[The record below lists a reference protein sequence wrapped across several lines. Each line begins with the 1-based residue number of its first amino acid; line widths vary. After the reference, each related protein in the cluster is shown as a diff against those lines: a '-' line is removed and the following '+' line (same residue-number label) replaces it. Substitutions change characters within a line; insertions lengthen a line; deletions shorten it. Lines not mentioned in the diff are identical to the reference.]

1 MGFKAIATPLA
12 DRGVPTIPLRP
23 RTKIAFLDEW
33 ESKATISPDQIEAW
47 DTDYPGANAACVA
60 VAKPDGFWFFEV
72 DQPEVIQRIQTET
85 GQKMPR
91 TFRVRS
97 SPGRG
102 HFYFK
107 HSAASLAA
115 GNIAQGYVK
124 NTDWSMR
131 ADRQYVVAPG
141 SLHPKTG
148 LPYEIVSTAPIIEA
162 PDWLVAWCVS
172 QKMEPK
178 ATVAS
183 ADGDKIPR
191 GAHDSTLTRIAGKL
205 RHDGMEVD
213 TMTAALIEIC
223 EKRCVDYGSDYEEMC
238 EKIAHSIC
246 RYPVPKDDTVLIGGR
261 VAGTAPPVADVQVT
275 RPSSYQA
282 SAEEI
287 EQRTIVAP
295 IKYPKFP
302 LWAIQQTSIY
312 EGLCKPICDVNMRY
326 PEFMWM
332 PAMTIMLNYIGTRV
346 RVEYKSLMPSIFLAL
361 IGKKGRII
369 KSSSVEDAINYFH
382 YVGIAEHHSTSMR
395 SSEGKVLV
403 MEVGSPEGFGI
414 EMNRLNC
421 KNGILFYDEL
431 SSLTGKASIESS
443 TLTSKLLTLYESGK
457 VANVISAKKNN
468 FTLDPGTYC
477 ASLIVCSTD
486 ENFLANWGRLSGE
499 SSGLDDRFF
508 FLFQP
513 EIFKPKSPFTLVPTQ
528 PGATETRKLIDK
540 AIAKGT
546 YKITDSSPLQ
556 KAMENLENRQEIRAE
571 KFALGLAIDLDRDE
585 IDEECIERA
594 LALVKYERDV
604 KAYLPTYEGYTK
616 EGGLQ
621 MQIKSILHRAPNA
634 ELTRRDL
641 EKLGHAERYGTSLW
655 GQAYRGLLAYGA
667 IAEVGNGVKGDPL
680 RVVLIETKE
689 EEE

>member
-1 MGFKAIATPLA
+1 MLFKDIATNLVS
-12 DRGVPTIPLRP
+12 RGLPAIRLGSR
-23 RTKIAFLDEW
+23 
-33 ESKATISPDQIEAW
+33 SKAPLDSDWPALATTDLETIAKW
-47 DTDYPGANAACVA
+47 DGDFNCGA
-60 VAKPDGFWFFEV
+60 VAQLKPEGFWIFEV
-72 DQPEVIQRIQTET
+72 DQPEVVQRIQTET

-107 HSAASLAA
+107 HSAASLTA
-115 GNIAQGYVK
+115 GNIAQGSVK
-124 NTDWSMR
+124 NADWSMR
-131 ADRQYVVAPG
+131 ADRQFVVAAG

-172 QKMEPK
+172 QKLEPK
-178 ATVAS
+178 TTVAS
-183 ADGDKIPR
+183 VNGDKIPR
-191 GAHDSTLTRIAGKL
+191 GAHDTELTRIAGKL
-205 RHDGMEVD
+205 RHDGLEVEAITD
-213 TMTAALIEIC
+213 ALVEIC
-223 EKRCVDYGSDYEEMC
+223 IKRCVDYGNDFEQMC
-238 EKIAHSIC
+238 SKIANSVC

-261 VAGTAPPVADVQVT
+261 VAGTAPPVAVQVT
-275 RPSSYQA
+275 RPALYQPA
-282 SAEEI
+282 TEEEI
-287 EQRTIVAP
+287 EQRTIVTP
-295 IKYPKFP
+295 VKYPKFP

-312 EGLCKPICDVNMRY
+312 DGLCKPICDVNCRY

-332 PAMTIMLNYIGTRV
+332 PAMTILLNYIGTRV

-369 KSSSVEDAINYFH
+369 KSSSVEDAISYFKNA
-382 YVGIAEHHSTSMR
+382 GIAEHHSTSMR
-395 SSEGKVLV
+395 NADGKVLV

-414 EMNRLNC
+414 EMSRLNC

-477 ASLIVCSTD
+477 ASLIVCTTD
-486 ENFLANWGRLSGE
+486 DNFLSNWSRLAGE

-513 EIFKPKSPFTLVPTQ
+513 EIFKPKSPFTLVHTET
-528 PGATETRKLIDK
+528 GALETRKLIEK
-540 AIAKGT
+540 AIEKQT

-556 KAMENLENRQEIRAE
+556 KAMEDFENRQEIRAE
-571 KFALGLAIDLDRDE
+571 KFALGLAIDMGKDE
-585 IDEECIERA
+585 IDEECLERA
-594 LALVKYERDV
+594 LALVKYEKEV
-604 KAYLPTYEGYTK
+604 KEYLPTYEGYTK

-621 MQIKSILHRAPNA
+621 MQMKSILHRAPNA
-634 ELTRRDL
+634 SLTRRDF

-655 GQAYRGLLAYGA
+655 TQAYRGLLAYGA
-667 IAEVGNGVKGDPL
+667 IAEIGNGVKGDPL
-680 RVVLIETKE
+680 RVVLIENRE